1 MTDINQYQY
10 IVLAAL
16 RDAAMIRRE
25 PKTLTPDG
33 HESWFTLERLAS
45 EDRLYG
51 LPAGVFEV
59 AVRSLRRRNLVV
71 GRTLHTRVNM
81 SVTRDG
87 LDLVFAVEAAA
98 GVTAL
103 LAADRE
109 VNQARENTRQAKRR
123 EAAALER
130 VTGLAGHIIRL
141 TPAEIVA
148 ASLRKAGV

>member
-16 RDAAMIRRE
+16 RDAAALRRE

-33 HESWFTLERLAS
+33 HENWFTLERLAA
-45 EDRLYG
+45 EGRLYG
-51 LPAGVFEV
+51 LPAGVFDA
-59 AVRSLRRRNLVV
+59 AVRSLRRRNLIV

-81 SVTRDG
+81 SITSHGFVLLLR
-87 LDLVFAVEAAA
+87 VEAAA
-98 GVTAL
+98 GITAL

-109 VNQARENTRQAKRR
+109 VDQAREDVRQAKRR
-123 EAAALER
+123 EAAS
-130 VTGLAGHIIRL
+130 LARMAELAKDTIRL
-141 TPAEIVA
+141 TPAEVVA